1 MKKAKSR
8 LKRTAHNKGKRRVRN
23 SLTRRDTYVDRDRFA
38 GFHTLLVFILGGL
51 LTSLVSCHRFNPT
64 ELKGTSET
72 ESRQPTSNPNP
83 TPEPQIDILYS
94 GKVSYYSHEGCLG
107 CGEEQRMGNGEYFDE
122 NAMTLA
128 VPCEDIISGKYKYG
142 TEVRVI
148 NQDNYM
154 QEEATITDC
163 GGFSK
168 YNRVAD
174 LSKGLYEALEAK
186 TDKTEVVIYT
196 KE

>member
-1 MKKAKSR
+1 MKKA
-8 LKRTAHNKGKRRVRN
+8 AHNKGKRRVRN
-23 SLTRRDTYVDRDRFA
+23 SLTGRDTYVSKDKFA
-38 GFHTLLVFILGGL
+38 GFNTLLVFLLGTLLVYLGGCYNNQHSAASEASEVQSIRP
-51 LTSLVSCHRFNPT
+51 TANDNPD
-64 ELKGTSET
+64 
-72 ESRQPTSNPNP
+72 
-83 TPEPQIDILYS
+83 PEPELTILYT
-94 GKVSYYSHEGCLG
+94 GKISYYSHDGCLG
-107 CGEEQRMGNGEYFDE
+107 CGEEQRMGNGEFFDE

-142 TEVRVI
+142 TVVKI
-148 NQDNYM
+148 TNQDNYM

-196 KE
+196 RE